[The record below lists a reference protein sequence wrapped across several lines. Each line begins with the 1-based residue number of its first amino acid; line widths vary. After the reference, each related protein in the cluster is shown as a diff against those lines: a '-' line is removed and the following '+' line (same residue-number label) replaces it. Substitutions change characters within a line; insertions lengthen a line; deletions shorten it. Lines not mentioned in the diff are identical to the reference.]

1 MITEHNLL
9 QAIFTNDEGTNIQAF
24 IEEEDGSITNI
35 NILVDA
41 DQALFQELMTV
52 CSIAQIEAWTDN
64 YYEAVGEEIVEYQ
77 RQLIE
82 QGKVSYLRAT
92 GPVDNARIMS
102 EVSTFLFLYDS
113 TSTDHVEKLFNLKLE
128 MFEIDA
134 VDSASDEDKIS
145 LREADTP
152 IAAIAVYNSIVT

>member
-1 MITEHNLL
+1 MITENNLL

-24 IEEEDGSITNI
+24 VQEEDGSITNI

-41 DQALFQELMTV
+41 DQALFQELMTI

-64 YYEAVGEEIVEYQ
+64 YYEAIGEEIEEYQ

-82 QGKVSYLRAT
+82 QGKVSYVRAT
-92 GPVDNARIMS
+92 GPEDNAKIMG
-102 EVSTFLFLYDS
+102 EVSTFLFSYDS
-113 TSTDHVEKLFNLKLE
+113 TSADHVEKLFNLKLE

-134 VDSASDEDKIS
+134 VNSASDENKTS
-145 LREADTP
+145 LREAATP
-152 IAAIAVYNSIVT
+152 IAAITIYNSIIT

>member
-1 MITEHNLL
+1 MITEHNLQ

-24 IEEEDGSITNI
+24 IEEADGSITNI

-41 DQALFQELMTV
+41 DQASFQELMAV

-64 YYEAVGEEIVEYQ
+64 YYEAVGENIVEYQ

-82 QGKVSYLRAT
+82 QGQVSYIRAT
-92 GPVDNARIMS
+92 GAADNARIMG
-102 EVSTFLFLYDS
+102 EVSTFLFTYDS
-113 TSTDHVEKLFNLKLE
+113 TNADHVEKLFNLKLE

-134 VDSASDEDKIS
+134 VDSASEEDKTS
-145 LREADTP
+145 LREAATP
-152 IAAIAVYNSIVT
+152 IAAIIVYNSIIT

>member
-52 CSIAQIEAWTDN
+52 CSVAQIEAWTDN
-64 YYEAVGEEIVEYQ
+64 YYEAVGEEIEEYQ

-82 QGKVSYLRAT
+82 AGKVSYVRAT
-92 GPVDNARIMS
+92 GPEDNARIMS
-102 EVSTFLFLYDS
+102 EVSTFLFSYDS

-134 VDSASDEDKIS
+134 VDSASDEDKTS

>member
-1 MITEHNLL
+1 MITEHNLQ

-24 IEEEDGSITNI
+24 IEEADGSITNI

-41 DQALFQELMTV
+41 DQTLFQELMAV

-64 YYEAVGEEIVEYQ
+64 YYEAISENIVEYQ

-82 QGKVSYLRAT
+82 QGQVSYVRST
-92 GPVDNARIMS
+92 GPEDNARIMG
-102 EVSTFLFLYDS
+102 EVATFLFTYDS
-113 TSTDHVEKLFNLKLE
+113 TSADHVEKLFNLKLE

-134 VDSASDEDKIS
+134 VNSASEEDKTA
-145 LREADTP
+145 LREAATP
-152 IAAIAVYNSIVT
+152 IAAITIYNSIIT

>member
-1 MITEHNLL
+1 MITENNLL

-24 IEEEDGSITNI
+24 IEEVDGSITNI

-52 CSIAQIEAWTDN
+52 CSIAQIETWTDN
-64 YYEAVGEEIVEYQ
+64 YYENIGEEIEEYQ

-82 QGKVSYLRAT
+82 QGKISYVRAT
-92 GPVDNARIMS
+92 GPEDNAKIMADIGA
-102 EVSTFLFLYDS
+102 FLLTYDP
-113 TSTDHVEKLFNLKLE
+113 TNADHVEKLFNLKLE

-134 VDSASDEDKIS
+134 VDSASDVDKTS
-145 LREADTP
+145 LRESSTP
-152 IAAIAVYNSIVT
+152 FEALTIYNSIIT

>member
-1 MITEHNLL
+1 MITEHNLQ

-24 IEEEDGSITNI
+24 VEEADGTITNI

-41 DQALFQELMTV
+41 DQALFQELMAV

-64 YYEAVGEEIVEYQ
+64 YYESIGEEIEEYQ

-82 QGKVSYLRAT
+82 QGKVSYVRAS
-92 GPVDNARIMS
+92 GPEDNARIMG
-102 EVSTFLFLYDS
+102 EVATFLCAYDS
-113 TSTDHVEKLFNLKLE
+113 TSADHVEKLFNLKLE

-134 VDSASDEDKIS
+134 VDSASEADKTS
-145 LREADTP
+145 LREATTP
-152 IAAIAVYNSIVT
+152 IAAITVYNSIIT